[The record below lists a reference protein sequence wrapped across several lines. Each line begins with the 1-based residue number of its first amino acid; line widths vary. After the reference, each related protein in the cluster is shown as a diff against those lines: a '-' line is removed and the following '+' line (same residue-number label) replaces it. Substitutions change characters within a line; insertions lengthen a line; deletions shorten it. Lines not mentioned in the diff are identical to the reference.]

1 LINKEEEEVFVER
14 KTEEEGKWRKNKKD
28 KMLNPN
34 KTHSLIRTNKLTML
48 NKKKRLTSIE
58 YNSLKIQ
65 FFVKF
70 NNYKAITSLQNTL
83 LQRYLMSQH

>member
-1 LINKEEEEVFVER
+1 MINKEEEEVFVER

-28 KMLNPN
+28 KMFNPN

-48 NKKKRLTSIE
+48 KKKRLISIE
-58 YNSLKIQ
+58 YNSHKIQ

-70 NNYKAITSLQNTL
+70 NNNKEETSLQNTL
-83 LQRYLMSQH
+83 LQRYQMSLH